1 MAKGKVR
8 CVHCGAQNTDTS
20 AERCRICAGLLPDAS
35 RRRVDRLGEVTA
47 GPAFNA
53 IVEQE
58 VVTWQEIEK
67 RGADGPRS
75 RRPTEADANG
85 RSRWRRRKRAETP
98 SAAGDEHPWP
108 PGEVGEDF
116 DG

>member
-8 CVHCGAQNTDTS
+8 CVHCGAQNADGS
-20 AERCRICAGLLPDAS
+20 ADRCRICAGLLPDAT
-35 RRRVDRLGEVTA
+35 RRRADRLGEVTA

-67 RGADGPRS
+67 RGAEGPRS
-75 RRPTEADANG
+75 RRPTEGDDNG
-85 RSRWRRRKRAETP
+85 RSRWRRRNRAETP
-98 SAAGDEHPWP
+98 SGAGDEHPRAP
-108 PGEVGEDF
+108 REVGEDL
-116 DG
+116 DR

>member
-8 CVHCGAQNTDTS
+8 CVHCGAQNTDAL
-20 AERCRICAGLLPDAS
+20 AERCRICAGLLPDAT

-53 IVEQE
+53 IVERE

-67 RGADGPRS
+67 RGVEGPRS
-75 RRPTEADANG
+75 RRPTDVEANG
-85 RSRWRRRKRAETP
+85 RSRWRRRKGADAP
-98 SAAGDEHPWP
+98 SAASDEHPRP
-108 PGEVGEDF
+108 PREVGEDL
-116 DG
+116 DR

>member
-8 CVHCGAQNTDTS
+8 CVHCGAQNADAL
-20 AERCRICAGLLPDAS
+20 AERCRICHGLLPDAA

-67 RGADGPRS
+67 RGAEGARS
-75 RRPTEADANG
+75 RRPTEADSNG
-85 RSRWRRRKRAETP
+85 RSRWRRRKRAEP
-98 SAAGDEHPWP
+98 SSAAGDEHPRAP
-108 PGEVGEDF
+108 REVGEDP
-116 DG
+116 DR

>member
-8 CVHCGAQNTDTS
+8 CVHCGAQNTDLL
-20 AERCRICAGLLPDAS
+20 AERCRICKGLLPDAA

-47 GPAFNA
+47 GPAFNV

-58 VVTWQEIEK
+58 VVSWQEITK
-67 RGADGPRS
+67 RGAEGARS
-75 RRPTEADANG
+75 RRPTEGQTNG
-85 RSRWRRRKRAETP
+85 RFRWRRKRAEPP
-98 SAAGDEHPWP
+98 SAAGDEHPRP
-108 PGEVGEDF
+108 PREIGEHL